1 MELLEPAEGKEPTVS
16 DLPWVHGRS
25 SHAAR
30 EGCHAPCEG
39 APLPTSGPPPLAAP
53 KLVCRFQRGAADHF
67 QWPLLRIP
75 VSLPYKLAARIL
87 TEQQKGKQ
95 IMAVWTQGER

>member
-1 MELLEPAEGKEPTVS
+1 MPLVKDAMPLVKEPHS
-16 DLPWVHGRS
+16 PPQ
-25 SHAAR
+25 A
-30 EGCHAPCEG
+30 
-39 APLPTSGPPPLAAP
+39 PPPLAAP